1 VFSHFVF
8 SPAQVQ
14 AGKAARTPGLR
25 GMQVCQTVQRERR
38 TEIRHTVERQ
48 QHQSMEMCRA
58 LARLVLRT
66 EY

>member
-1 VFSHFVF
+1 
-8 SPAQVQ
+8 
-14 AGKAARTPGLR
+14 
-25 GMQVCQTVQRERR
+25 MQVCQTVQRERR